1 MNMFNN
7 ALLKEC
13 RKKQGLT
20 QYDAS
25 KKIGVART
33 TYADYENGKIQPP
46 IDKIR
51 KICEWLDLPLDKLMI
66 VENNTGIELSK
77 FKTKQ
82 CMSESEKIQTINR
95 IKKQA
100 EVINTFDDIATTVRN
115 MEIKA
120 TEKDLIINLLD
131 YICNSYMLRKADL
144 ELYDRIQR
152 AKREA
157 END

>member
-13 RKKQGLT
+13 RKNKGLT

-46 IDKIR
+46 MDKVH
-51 KICEWLDLPLDKLMI
+51 KICEWLDMPIERLMT

-77 FKTKQ
+77 FKTKNR
-82 CMSESEKIQTINR
+82 MTDAEKISIINR

-100 EVINTFDDIATTVRN
+100 DTLNTFDDIAMIVRKMN
-115 MEIKA
+115 IEVQEKEI
-120 TEKDLIINLLD
+120 LLNLLD
-131 YICNSYMLRKADL
+131 YMMQNYMLTSSDL
-144 ELYDRIQR
+144 ELYDRIQK
-152 AKREA
+152 ASD
-157 END
+157 ND